1 MSKEEDKVKHSRR
14 LLQKESHIKR
24 QVKIAKAYNIPVDEP
39 HTLAKHSALTC
50 GNPDCVMCANPRKVF
65 KEKTIQEKRFD
76 QKRLIE

>member
-1 MSKEEDKVKHSRR
+1 MSTEEDKVKHSRR
-14 LLQKESHIKR
+14 LLQKQNYIKR

-65 KEKTIQEKRFD
+65 KEPTIQEKSFY
-76 QKRLIE
+76 QSKLIE